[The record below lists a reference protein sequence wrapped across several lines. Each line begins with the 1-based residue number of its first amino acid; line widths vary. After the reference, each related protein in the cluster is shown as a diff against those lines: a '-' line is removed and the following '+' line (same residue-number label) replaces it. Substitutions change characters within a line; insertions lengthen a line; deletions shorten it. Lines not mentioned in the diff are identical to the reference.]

1 MYNYKL
7 IIEYD
12 GKNYKGWQRQKYS
25 KNTIQGLLES
35 SLESILGEKI
45 NVVGAGRT
53 DAGVHALNQVAH
65 FKINR
70 KLNKQETLYSLNSVL
85 PGTITINKI
94 SQVPLSFHSRYSAK
108 KREYIYKITLRKRSV
123 EGEYFYKLN
132 YNLDFRLIDE
142 FIEVLKGERSFQSL
156 CKNRSDKNG
165 FRCCVYELKYVLNKS
180 KEEIIFNIIANRF
193 LHSMVRVTIGCLIE
207 IGRGN
212 LDFKKTKNEFE
223 KGEKIKAVYLPG
235 NALFLKK
242 IYY

>member
-1 MYNYKL
+1 LYNYKL

-12 GKNYKGWQRQKYS
+12 GKDYYGWQRQKYT
-25 KNTIQGLLES
+25 KQTIQGLLES

-65 FKINR
+65 FIINR
-70 KLNKQETLYSLNSVL
+70 KPDNREFLYSLNSVL
-85 PGTITINKI
+85 PGTITVKKI

-123 EGEYFYKLN
+123 EGEYFHKLN
-132 YNLDFRLIDE
+132 YKLDFNLIDE
-142 FIEVLKGERSFQSL
+142 FIEVLKGEKSFKSL
-156 CKNRSDKNG
+156 CKNRSDKNE
-165 FRCCVYELKYVLNKS
+165 FRCCVYDLKYVLNKR
-180 KEEIIFNIIANRF
+180 KEELIFNIIANRF
-193 LHSMVRVTIGCLIE
+193 LHSMVRVTIGCLID

-212 LDFKKTKNEFE
+212 LDFKKTKKEFE
-223 KGEKIKAVYLPG
+223 KGEKIKAFYLPG
-235 NALFLKK
+235 HALFLKK